1 MIFLSIVTLFELM
14 VVNNWFI
21 LMDGY
26 ASVASEW
33 SRLYFMTF
41 YIVTMVVITIVVAFV
56 LEAFLF
62 RIQYQ
67 HKMGDIDSKNLII
80 LMLVA

>member
-1 MIFLSIVTLFELM
+1 M

-26 ASVASEW
+26 AFMSNES
-33 SRLYFMTF
+33 SRLYFMSF

-56 LEAFLF
+56 LDAFLF
-62 RIQYQ
+62 RIQYKR
-67 HKMGDIDSKNLII
+67 KMGDIDRK
-80 LMLVA
+80 

>member
-1 MIFLSIVTLFELM
+1 MLINSLIRLILTVTLFVLM

-26 ASVASEW
+26 AFVTNEAT
-33 SRLYFMTF
+33 RLYFMSF
-41 YIVTMVVITIVVAFV
+41 YIMTMIFITIVVAFI

-62 RIQYQ
+62 RIQYRL
-67 HKMGDIDSKNLII
+67 KMGDIDSE
-80 LMLVA
+80 